1 MSVPAVDDGT
11 WAAEVLDAQLPVLVD
26 FQAPWC
32 GPCRAVSALVD
43 TLGER
48 HAGRLRVLT
57 LDVDACP
64 TTASRYDILSVPTLI
79 LFRDGQ
85 PVERFTGR
93 ITEKRLTAALTAHLD
108 QE

>member
-1 MSVPAVDDGT
+1 MS
-11 WAAEVLDAQLPVLVD
+11 
-26 FQAPWC
+26 
-32 GPCRAVSALVD
+32 
-43 TLGER
+43 
-48 HAGRLRVLT
+48 
-57 LDVDACP
+57 

>member
-1 MSVPAVDDGT
+1 MPGVCGCSPSMS
-11 WAAEVLDAQLPVLVD
+11 
-26 FQAPWC
+26 
-32 GPCRAVSALVD
+32 
-43 TLGER
+43 
-48 HAGRLRVLT
+48 
-57 LDVDACP
+57 